1 MLRITA
7 ALVLSTCF
15 AGAAIAQAPAS
26 SSSNVPSPSA
36 AGRPTPGDYSG
47 TLQQE
52 GGAGSSQVKLHIK
65 HITADGRVTARV
77 QSAFASKACA
87 GSLPASGIIT
97 KDGAGMRLEV
107 DAGAPE
113 GCQRIYNIKSASGG
127 TVSGTY
133 LDTAKGGSKL
143 SPGKGTGPKD

>member
-7 ALVLSTCF
+7 VLVLSTCF

-26 SSSNVPSPSA
+26 SSSNAPSPSA
-36 AGRPTPGDYSG
+36 VGRPTPGDYSG

-52 GGAGSSQVKLHIK
+52 GGAGSSQVKINIK

-77 QSAFASKACA
+77 QSAYASKACA

-97 KDGAGMRLEV
+97 KDGVGMRLEV

-113 GCQRIYNIKSASGG
+113 GCQRIYNIRSAPGG
-127 TVSGTY
+127 TLSGTFI
-133 LDTAKGGSKL
+133 DAPKSGAKGKLTDSK
-143 SPGKGTGPKD
+143 S

>member
-7 ALVLSTCF
+7 VLVLSTCF

-26 SSSNVPSPSA
+26 SSNAPSPSA
-36 AGRPTPGDYSG
+36 PGRPTPGDYSG

-52 GGAGSSQVKLHIK
+52 GGSGSSQIRLNIK
-65 HITADGRVTARV
+65 HITTDGRVTARV
-77 QSAFASKACA
+77 QSAYASKACA

-113 GCQRIYNIKSASGG
+113 GCARVYNIKSALGG

-133 LDTAKGGSKL
+133 IDPPKGAAKGKSTDSK
-143 SPGKGTGPKD
+143 S

>member
-7 ALVLSTCF
+7 VVVLSTCF

-26 SSSNVPSPSA
+26 SSNVPSPSA
-36 AGRPTPGDYSG
+36 VGRPTPGDYSG

-77 QSAFASKACA
+77 QSAYASKACA
-87 GSLPASGIIT
+87 GALPASGIIT
-97 KDGAGMRLEV
+97 KDGVGMRLEV

-113 GCQRIYNIKSASGG
+113 GCQRIYNIKTAGG
-127 TVSGTY
+127 GSVSGTY
-133 LDTAKGGSKL
+133 IDARKGGAKL